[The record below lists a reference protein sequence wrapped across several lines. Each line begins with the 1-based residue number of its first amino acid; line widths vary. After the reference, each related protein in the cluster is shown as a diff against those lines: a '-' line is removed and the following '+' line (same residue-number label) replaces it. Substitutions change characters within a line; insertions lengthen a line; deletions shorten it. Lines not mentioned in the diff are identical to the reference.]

1 MSVEE
6 ITPHEVDADT
16 GFISNCQN
24 YLKNCDNAL
33 AMYGKLGSG
42 KRTLAAQV
50 AIRLARKDKKLKI
63 KIVREREVLSK
74 DLQTVHST
82 ILVIHDPI
90 KTWYTTRKTEEIISY
105 LLTICTSASKNNCY
119 IIAIFHCNDWNSLR
133 LQLGKKNATIEQ
145 MFPKKTHIFSRK
157 QKLTE
162 IAMSNKVDISNVA
175 IQQDGASIGS
185 SIILTLF
192 LKNCAYQ
199 NHNFLS
205 NPTMFIFKKLKTL
218 EGSSDINDQIA
229 FKILVYIIL
238 HDGIDKLEFGGVS
251 HHALFADLKE
261 KMNTEGSI
269 DGYIEQLLGVF
280 IEKMADGQSYRIL
293 HDVITRCTFLAAV
306 ENHKAILFSECD
318 PILIFDCIR
327 LKLRREKITC
337 FREMVLDHRNL
348 KIALPTEMYPEIA
361 RLFYQRSDIK
371 SVLWNSI
378 LFDDENFQ
386 IEWNKAELY
395 FTKDVKKCN
404 G

>member
-1 MSVEE
+1 
-6 ITPHEVDADT
+6 
-16 GFISNCQN
+16 
-24 YLKNCDNAL
+24 
-33 AMYGKLGSG
+33 
-42 KRTLAAQV
+42 
-50 AIRLARKDKKLKI
+50 
-63 KIVREREVLSK
+63 
-74 DLQTVHST
+74 
-82 ILVIHDPI
+82 
-90 KTWYTTRKTEEIISY
+90 
-105 LLTICTSASKNNCY
+105 
-119 IIAIFHCNDWNSLR
+119 
-133 LQLGKKNATIEQ
+133 
-145 MFPKKTHIFSRK
+145 
-157 QKLTE
+157 
-162 IAMSNKVDISNVA
+162 
-175 IQQDGASIGS
+175 
-185 SIILTLF
+185 
-192 LKNCAYQ
+192 
-199 NHNFLS
+199 
-205 NPTMFIFKKLKTL
+205 MFILKKLKTL

-238 HDGIDKLEFGGVS
+238 HDGIDKLEFGCVS

-293 HDVITRCTFLAAV
+293 HDVITRCSFLLFCSAV

-337 FREMVLDHRNL
+337 FREMVLDDRNL

-378 LFDDENFQ
+378 LFDDESFQ